1 MAHGAREHAGRAR
14 AVSGEEA
21 GTRAFPRAL
30 PGSTVLQV
38 LPSLADNLAARGAVN
53 IAAALLRAGARALI
67 AAAGG
72 PLVGELQALGG
83 EWTDLAI
90 DSNNPLKV
98 RRGAQRL
105 IELMTTE
112 QVDLVHAYTGP
123 AAWSARIAAR
133 RTGARFVTTY
143 SGAPPPLRGLS
154 LVYQRALAHGARV
167 IVDSGFAAD
176 LIAERHRISADRIVS
191 IPPGIDTA
199 RYDPAAVS
207 DERVAILREAWRL
220 RPEARVILVPGSLI
234 AAHGQ
239 MTVVDAA
246 RILVNGGLRGVV
258 FVITGDERFD
268 VRFTRALAER
278 IRAQG
283 LGGIV
288 RRVGPCADMP
298 AAYALADLV
307 VIAAVEAAT
316 FDPIAA
322 QAQAMGRIVI
332 ASSIGVL
339 PEIVLAP
346 PHVPPDDRTG
356 WLFAPEE
363 PLDLARAIAAA
374 LAAPAA
380 QREEV
385 GARARRS
392 AERLFSPPRVA
403 AATLAVY
410 TSLLEGGS

>member
-1 MAHGAREHAGRAR
+1 MMK
-14 AVSGEEA
+14 GEEA
-21 GTRAFPRAL
+21 RVRELARAL

-38 LPSLADNLAARGAVN
+38 LPSLADNLAARTAVN
-53 IAAALLRAGARALI
+53 IAAALLRAGARAMI
-67 AAAGG
+67 AAGG
-72 PLVGELQALGG
+72 GALVGELQALGG

-90 DSNNPLKV
+90 DSSNPLKV
-98 RRGAQRL
+98 RRNAQRL
-105 IELMTTE
+105 VELMTTE

-133 RTGARFVTTY
+133 RTGARFMTTY
-143 SGAPPPLRGLS
+143 SGAPPSLRGFAL
-154 LVYQRALAHGARV
+154 LYQRALAHGSRV

-176 LIAERHRISADRIVS
+176 LIAERHGVPADRIVS
-191 IPPGIDTA
+191 IPPSIDTA

-207 DERVAILREAWRL
+207 GERIAMLRHAWHL

-234 AAHGQ
+234 AANGQ

-246 RILVNGGLRGVV
+246 RLLVNGGMRGVV

-268 VRFTRALAER
+268 ARFTRALAER

-288 RRVGPCADMP
+288 RRVGLCADMP
-298 AAYALADLV
+298 AAYALAEIV
-307 VIAAVEAAT
+307 VIASIEAAT
-316 FDPIAA
+316 FDPLAA
-322 QAQAMGRIVI
+322 EAQAMACTVI
-332 ASSIGVL
+332 ASSVGVL

-346 PHVPPDDRTG
+346 PHVLADDRTG
-356 WLFAPEE
+356 WLFTPED
-363 PLDLARAIAAA
+363 PVDLARAIAAA
-374 LAAPAA
+374 LSTPAA
-380 QREEV
+380 MREEV

-392 AERLFSPPRVA
+392 AERLFSPMRVA

-410 TSLLEGGS
+410 TSLLEGEN